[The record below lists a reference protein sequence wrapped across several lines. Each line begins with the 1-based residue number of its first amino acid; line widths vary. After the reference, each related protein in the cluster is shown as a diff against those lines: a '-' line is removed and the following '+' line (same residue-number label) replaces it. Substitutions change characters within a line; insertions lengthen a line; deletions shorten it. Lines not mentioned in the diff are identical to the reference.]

1 MEAQVTWEWEC
12 LGHLLTVHEQA
23 ATVLQSSAHSFYFGQ
38 YNPECLVNLFYMVS
52 IAYVMFSVFI

>member
-23 ATVLQSSAHSFYFGQ
+23 ATVLQSLSA
-38 YNPECLVNLFYMVS
+38 LILFWAV
-52 IAYVMFSVFI
+52 